1 MPYYNIKA
9 KMENSYTKLKVKYK
23 TEYVRLERKDITKNR

>member
-9 KMENSYTKLKVKYK
+9 KMGNSYTKLKVKYK
-23 TEYVRLERKDITKNR
+23 TEYVRLERIDITKNR